1 MTLENIQFVV
11 SLTTLIGFIILAYK
25 TFRDPDI
32 AADKSIDLLKGQIK
46 QEKEL
51 SFQIVKTMQN
61 DLHSLS
67 GEVKENRN
75 DIKLLCASVIRLET
89 IIDERLPKGLMDS
102 LKDNKTI

>member
-61 DLHSLS
+61 DLHSL
-67 GEVKENRN
+67 GIEIKENR
-75 DIKLLCASVIRLET
+75 DEIKSLCEGFVKLET
-89 IIDERLPKGLMDS
+89 IISERIPARK
-102 LKDNKTI
+102 

>member
-61 DLHSLS
+61 DLHTLS
-67 GEVKENRN
+67 REIKENR
-75 DIKLLCASVIRLET
+75 DEIKKLCEGFVRLET
-89 IIDERLPKGLMDS
+89 IISERIPRNNQ
-102 LKDNKTI
+102 NKII